1 MLAGTGGMS
10 GFNSHSGYLLN
21 GKGGKLYM
29 RRLII
34 NLMVLVLIITWVSTI
49 DILGKLLVSAVI
61 IGVLSGMKFWKY

>member
-1 MLAGTGGMS
+1 MG
-10 GFNSHSGYLLN
+10 GFNSHSGYLPN
-21 GKGGKLYM
+21 SKGGELYM

-34 NLMVLVLIITWVSTI
+34 NLMVLALIITWVSTL

>member
-1 MLAGTGGMS
+1 
-10 GFNSHSGYLLN
+10 
-21 GKGGKLYM
+21 M

-34 NLMVLVLIITWVSTI
+34 NLMVLALIITWVSTI